1 MAPVGNGMQ
10 FNRAQSFAP
19 PKKVADV
26 PMFKRAQS
34 FTAALDITMSVDSL
48 YNHAIRYL
56 KKENNEELA
65 EAAFKAALS
74 RDPRKALL
82 ALDLFAKKS
91 RNLPHKGCDHLLM
104 TRACLSRPRRPF
116 FTDPCLLLLCSKD
129 HVSSLVGLGTLLK
142 KIGREEEGTE
152 MLHSAT
158 PSIPLSLS
166 PSNQPS
172 TSLSLHSSLFFLP
185 LAHAHVATIRL
196 YYRSSLAC
204 KPLANGMCACVLTVR

>member
-48 YNHAIRYL
+48 YNHAMRYL

-74 RDPRKALL
+74 RDPCKALL
-82 ALDLFAKKS
+82 ALDRPPGQSLCTFSRAKAKKKIQIQEEKS
-91 RNLPHKGCDHLLM
+91 GQGRGCD
-104 TRACLSRPRRPF
+104 R
-116 FTDPCLLLLCSKD
+116 
-129 HVSSLVGLGTLLK
+129 
-142 KIGREEEGTE
+142 
-152 MLHSAT
+152 
-158 PSIPLSLS
+158 
-166 PSNQPS
+166 
-172 TSLSLHSSLFFLP
+172 
-185 LAHAHVATIRL
+185 
-196 YYRSSLAC
+196 
-204 KPLANGMCACVLTVR
+204 